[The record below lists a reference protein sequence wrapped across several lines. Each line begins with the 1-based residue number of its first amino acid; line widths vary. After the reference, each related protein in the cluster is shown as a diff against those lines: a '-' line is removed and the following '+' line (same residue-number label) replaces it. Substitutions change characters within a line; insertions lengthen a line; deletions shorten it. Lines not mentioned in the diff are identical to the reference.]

1 MATDTLNQQHQVI
14 KIIKLIL
21 FKPIQSEMN
30 TVGDFSHS
38 VMEILVC
45 VALNDLLYYNI
56 KLAKLFII
64 IKYRW

>member
-38 VMEILVC
+38 VIKIVVC
-45 VALNDLLYYNI
+45 VALNDLLYY
-56 KLAKLFII
+56 
-64 IKYRW
+64 Y